1 VLECY
6 IHFEVSII
14 TFGVKKLTIWSL
26 IIDNYEV
33 VIKEKIVK
41 SIGLMFVR
49 TTKKY
54 QNLFGCIQYHIQLVT
69 SKLLNLDRILYTFQW
84 IQ

>member
-6 IHFEVSII
+6 RHFEVSII

-49 TTKKY
+49 TTKK
-54 QNLFGCIQYHIQLVT
+54 I
-69 SKLLNLDRILYTFQW
+69 SKFNWMVFSTVFSQSHLNC
-84 IQ
+84 